1 MTNRKQDKPDA
12 AILSASID
20 RATEPDVVSSGCP
33 VLTTPKIVGP
43 IPVSEDDLPYGTA
56 LQPGSYAARLMKEFD
71 YVEEEYFLFGYANI
85 YGPGVKGVDTKRD
98 SAAIEKMK
106 PLGGLVQEKMPYA
119 TRLLM
124 VRPRDNANFSG
135 RVHAYTFH
143 NLIAQVTVE
152 RNLLRQGDA
161 VLGLEGCSGT
171 RFGPLE
177 TPSGGI
183 AHLHKVNLER
193 YRDLHFSYA
202 DPLSWPD
209 LKPGQ
214 LAEAFK
220 TMDFGSANAS
230 SGVFLQEISR
240 SYAQAPDVITQLA
253 HALKSNIPAFPFE
266 GKIKRLFSFGA
277 SGGTTIL
284 QPYID
289 LHHNA
294 GMMPDG
300 RPPFDGYLVMVG
312 RLPETRPEGA
322 VLAYLESEGELITT
336 IRMGRH
342 YPPDT
347 DNPPFRIYQIP
358 GAGHTISAPLP
369 EVTAAQAGTELRD
382 VARVVPEGIA
392 GLTDRGDAPQ
402 GVLPYNKINTPI
414 IWGLWHNM
422 YAWIEQG
429 VPMPKAPRIKLDP
442 QTPDGIARDEHG
454 NALGGLRTPWVEVP
468 DAIYLSKFSQ
478 KNPLRAGMRPFS
490 NEKMKDLYGN
500 RERYLRLLNE
510 KIDQMVRDRY
520 IRPEDA
526 DLMRLK

>member
-1 MTNRKQDKPDA
+1 MTNEKKESVANAQDSSESNNA
-12 AILSASID
+12 
-20 RATEPDVVSSGCP
+20 EPTPVSTNRP
-33 VLTTPKIVGP
+33 VLILPKIVGP
-43 IPVSEDDLPYGTA
+43 IPVSKDNLPYGTA
-56 LQPGSYAARLMKEFD
+56 LQPGSYSARLMKEFD

-85 YGPGVKGVDTKRD
+85 YGPGVKGLDVESDV
-98 SAAIEKMK
+98 AAVEKMK
-106 PLGGLVQEKMPYA
+106 PLGGLVQEKMPYS

-124 VRPRDNANFSG
+124 VRPRKNAKFSG

-177 TPSGGI
+177 IPSGGI
-183 AHLHKVNLER
+183 AHLHKVNLNR
-193 YRDLHFSYA
+193 YRDLHFSYS
-202 DPLSWPD
+202 DPLAWPN
-209 LKPGQ
+209 LKPGR

-220 TMDFGSANAS
+220 TMDFGSTNTS

-253 HALKSNIPAFPFE
+253 HALKSNNPAFPFN
-266 GKIKRLFSFGA
+266 GNVKRLFSFGA

-300 RPPFDGYLVMVG
+300 ESPFDGYLVMVG
-312 RLPETRPEGA
+312 RLPEIRPKGA
-322 VLAYLESEGELITT
+322 VLVYLESENEFITT
-336 IRMGRH
+336 MRTGKH

-347 DNPPFRIYQIP
+347 NDPPFRIYQIP

-369 EVTAAQAGTELRD
+369 EVTAAQAGTELRNAD
-382 VARVVPEGIA
+382 KIVPEGIV
-392 GLTDRGDAPQ
+392 GLTDRGETPQ
-402 GVLPYNKINTPI
+402 GVISYNKINAPI

-429 VPMPKAPRIKLDP
+429 VPMPTAPRLQRDPKAP
-442 QTPDGIARDEHG
+442 DGVARDSHG

-468 DAIYLSKFSQ
+468 DAIYLAKFSE
-478 KNPLRAGMRPFS
+478 KNPLRAGMRPF
-490 NEKMKDLYGN
+490 NDEKMKALYGS
-500 RERYLRLLNE
+500 RERYLQLVNE
-510 KIDQMVRDRY
+510 KIDRMAKSRW
-520 IRPEDA
+520 IMPEDA
-526 DLMRLK
+526 DLMRLKS